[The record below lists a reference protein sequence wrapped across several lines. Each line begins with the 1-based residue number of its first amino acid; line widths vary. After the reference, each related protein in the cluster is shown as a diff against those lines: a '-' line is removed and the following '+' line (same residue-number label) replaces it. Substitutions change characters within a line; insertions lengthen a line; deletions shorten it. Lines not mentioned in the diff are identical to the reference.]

1 MLRTVSGTSGAHR
14 SESPTSGQPSGRQQ
28 EGLDG
33 VIAAPE
39 PSERMELPVT
49 RVEAFHREVL
59 TLSVAIDAQVTD
71 RPAARIN
78 DAPGVDPDRHELY
91 L

>member
-1 MLRTVSGTSGAHR
+1 
-14 SESPTSGQPSGRQQ
+14 
-28 EGLDG
+28 G